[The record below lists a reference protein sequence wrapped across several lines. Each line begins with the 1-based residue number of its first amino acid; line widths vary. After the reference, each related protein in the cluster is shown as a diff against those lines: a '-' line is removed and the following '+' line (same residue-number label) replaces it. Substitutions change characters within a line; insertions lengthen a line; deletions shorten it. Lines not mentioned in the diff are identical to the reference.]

1 VMSTSGIA
9 WAQPEK
15 HTPSWMQHGKPCNL
29 LLQFRVSPGSTYTGV
44 SINGVE

>member
-29 LLQFRVSPGSTYTGV
+29 LLQFRGSTDVT
-44 SINGVE
+44 NT